1 MISNK
6 AGKNNHNH
14 NLLITCHMPGSE
26 IKFPV

>member
-14 NLLITCHMPGSE
+14 NLLSIYHMPGSE
-26 IKFPV
+26 IKFPA